1 MVAAAIMLSA
11 CGGGAKDF
19 IADNYSK
26 TSQDG
31 DVVLYSSKDP
41 VGTTV
46 SRIVDADEP
55 AARSADGGNEYLR
68 YDDDIVTVSSA
79 SSGGSTIKVE
89 DIDGTYRSGGYAYL
103 GRVSTR
109 DPRRV
114 EAAAAAVRV
123 APNDGNAQ

>member
-1 MVAAAIMLSA
+1 MFAPVMVAAAIMLSA

-55 AARSADGGNEYLR
+55 AARSADGGNEYSALR
-68 YDDDIVTVSSA
+68 RRHRHCQFGFGRWQHHQGRGHRRHVSQRRIRVPGTGLQPGIP
-79 SSGGSTIKVE
+79 GGWKQWQ
-89 DIDGTYRSGGYAYL
+89 RRL
-103 GRVSTR
+103 G
-109 DPRRV
+109 
-114 EAAAAAVRV
+114 
-123 APNDGNAQ
+123 